1 MTPTLRDYQLLS
13 TAELQK
19 SLLKHRVAADG
30 SDTGTGKTY
39 KVCADAAHRGV
50 PLVVV
55 TKKSVV
61 PDWLKV
67 AADFD
72 IPCQAINYDKV
83 RTGKTQFGHWEV
95 KGKVFRWT
103 LPAGTQLVFDEA
115 HACGGLQ
122 TQTSALLIA
131 ATRQG
136 IPRALLSATLL
147 DSPLKSYAIG
157 YALGL
162 HSLTN
167 FWQWARRLGVR
178 DGFYGPEWTP
188 EKLDPPQTEK
198 QVMEAIRVAL
208 GDKFTR
214 IRKADVP
221 NFPRCQNIPTF
232 VQTDDMPDTI
242 GDYSMEARRT
252 VELLKVPGLV
262 ERAKGLIEEGM
273 SVAIFVNF
281 RATRHALREA
291 FPESVSV
298 YGGQSPE
305 ERSGAIVSFQRNE
318 AHVILLMAQAG
329 GTGVSLHDLHGRPR
343 AALICPGYNSK
354 EFLQVLGRIH
364 RDGSLSA
371 AINYL
376 IFASGVPV
384 ERRIRA
390 RLEAKL
396 TNLTAL
402 NDYDLI
408 DHDNTQPIAPG
419 SPPTLGGVPHD
430 AQPAHADESHRADSP
445 HDGHAPAAGNDVD
458 ERGACG
464 DRREGAAHPEGCLAS
479 AGGADP
485 GRPGQPGNGPGS
497 QSARAPGERDDL
509 GPGRPSDLNQSMTP
523 AIDIVATP
531 VLQQVS
537 TSAEGNHVVRKHA
550 RSSPSKLKNLEICP
564 SYEGDNDGP
573 VHPVTLRGTAMHE
586 ALETGNDLGLDPSA
600 ETGPPGTEKALVEM
614 CREFQNAETVPGE
627 FVLTE
632 PHLKTHDRDVQGFA
646 DRVVLEPANAAG
658 RRKARIRDYKMGFN
672 LVDLPNINPQ
682 AIAYTVAVF
691 IEYVDVDEI
700 NFAFLIPRQDAVLE
714 HTFHRSELPA
724 LKLRLSVIA
733 DRVRK
738 LAGKEFNLVDS
749 NCLYCGRKA
758 TCPEATNKVLPIRNA
773 FTEADR
779 LPLPSTFDFEKLT
792 EPQDVAYMLNLANMA
807 EDWAAKA
814 KSFALRYRLELGQE
828 VPGYD
833 LVERKGKREVTDPNA
848 AFAVAQ
854 EFGVTMPQ
862 FIAAARVSITS
873 LETSVKEHAG
883 QGDKAAAADRF
894 TDRLMDANA
903 ISRGGSFNVLQR
915 SRKKKAPAIT
925 G

>member
-1 MTPTLRDYQLLS
+1 
-13 TAELQK
+13 
-19 SLLKHRVAADG
+19 
-30 SDTGTGKTY
+30 
-39 KVCADAAHRGV
+39 
-50 PLVVV
+50 
-55 TKKSVV
+55 
-61 PDWLKV
+61 
-67 AADFD
+67 
-72 IPCQAINYDKV
+72 
-83 RTGKTQFGHWEV
+83 
-95 KGKVFRWT
+95 
-103 LPAGTQLVFDEA
+103 
-115 HACGGLQ
+115 
-122 TQTSALLIA
+122 
-131 ATRQG
+131 
-136 IPRALLSATLL
+136 
-147 DSPLKSYAIG
+147 
-157 YALGL
+157 
-162 HSLTN
+162 
-167 FWQWARRLGVR
+167 
-178 DGFYGPEWTP
+178 
-188 EKLDPPQTEK
+188 
-198 QVMEAIRVAL
+198 
-208 GDKFTR
+208 
-214 IRKADVP
+214 
-221 NFPRCQNIPTF
+221 
-232 VQTDDMPDTI
+232 
-242 GDYSMEARRT
+242 
-252 VELLKVPGLV
+252 
-262 ERAKGLIEEGM
+262 
-273 SVAIFVNF
+273 
-281 RATRHALREA
+281 
-291 FPESVSV
+291 
-298 YGGQSPE
+298 
-305 ERSGAIVSFQRNE
+305 
-318 AHVILLMAQAG
+318 
-329 GTGVSLHDLHGRPR
+329 
-343 AALICPGYNSK
+343 
-354 EFLQVLGRIH
+354 
-364 RDGSLSA
+364 
-371 AINYL
+371 
-376 IFASGVPV
+376 
-384 ERRIRA
+384 
-390 RLEAKL
+390 
-396 TNLTAL
+396 
-402 NDYDLI
+402 
-408 DHDNTQPIAPG
+408 
-419 SPPTLGGVPHD
+419 
-430 AQPAHADESHRADSP
+430 
-445 HDGHAPAAGNDVD
+445 
-458 ERGACG
+458 
-464 DRREGAAHPEGCLAS
+464 
-479 AGGADP
+479 
-485 GRPGQPGNGPGS
+485 
-497 QSARAPGERDDL
+497 
-509 GPGRPSDLNQSMTP
+509 MTP

-531 VLQQVS
+531 VPQQVS